1 MQFPSFG
8 IIPPRTVPSS
18 MSLPASSLYSSEI
31 SVDGSFG
38 SVHTPT
44 ISVRYA
50 SLFALRALA
59 ITCVIMIHVLAR
71 LKGNVMVFYDGTLN
85 FNWVFGDFFYVT
97 TVIGVDLFLMLSGAL
112 LLGREWNIKSFLGKR
127 LPRIIEPF
135 IFWGI
140 VLSLFV
146 ISIQYFNPGFL
157 HVIDGFNIT
166 NIVNFIIGAW
176 RHTSWGFG
184 PYWFFW
190 MILGT
195 YLIMPIFNKW
205 LLHAD
210 LKEAEY
216 FLVIWLI
223 TCIFDYTLFIN
234 FPIKITYF
242 SGPIGMVV
250 AGYYLRH
257 TQRKIFTNKYL
268 PIILIVGVIAC
279 EIYASFLLSSPT
291 KLVKFDRYSIFSA
304 IEVIGVFLLF
314 RNFSDIKI
322 NNKFLKVPDKI
333 FHSSVASIAKYSYGI
348 YLLDQ
353 VIINL
358 VIRVLK
364 VCHFNGYKSS
374 IILAFILSFGVC
386 WLIMAIFNRIPY
398 VNRVIGAK

>member
-1 MQFPSFG
+1 
-8 IIPPRTVPSS
+8 
-18 MSLPASSLYSSEI
+18 
-31 SVDGSFG
+31 
-38 SVHTPT
+38 
-44 ISVRYA
+44 
-50 SLFALRALA
+50 
-59 ITCVIMIHVLAR
+59 
-71 LKGNVMVFYDGTLN
+71 
-85 FNWVFGDFFYVT
+85 
-97 TVIGVDLFLMLSGAL
+97 
-112 LLGREWNIKSFLGKR
+112 
-127 LPRIIEPF
+127 
-135 IFWGI
+135 
-140 VLSLFV
+140 
-146 ISIQYFNPGFL
+146 
-157 HVIDGFNIT
+157 
-166 NIVNFIIGAW
+166 
-176 RHTSWGFG
+176 
-184 PYWFFW
+184 

-291 KLVKFDRYSIFSA
+291 KLFKFDRYSIFSA

>member
-1 MQFPSFG
+1 MNNGNVKKKKKHIFYF
-8 IIPPRTVPSS
+8 
-18 MSLPASSLYSSEI
+18 
-31 SVDGSFG
+31 D
-38 SVHTPT
+38 
-44 ISVRYA
+44 
-50 SLFALRALA
+50 ALRALA

-112 LLGREWNIKSFLGKR
+112 SLGREWNIKSFLGKR

-184 PYWFFW
+184 QYWFFW

-291 KLVKFDRYSIFSA
+291 KLFKFDRYSIFSA